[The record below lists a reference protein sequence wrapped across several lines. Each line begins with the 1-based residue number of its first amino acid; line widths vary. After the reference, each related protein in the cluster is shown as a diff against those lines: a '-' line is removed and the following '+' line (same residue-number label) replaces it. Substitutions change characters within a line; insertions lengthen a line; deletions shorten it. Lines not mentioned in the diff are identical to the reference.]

1 MPDCVTDTHAL
12 VWYLTADK
20 RLSPAARAV
29 FEDADNGRCVV
40 WIPGIVLIEAVY
52 FVEKARYPTTLIV
65 KMLDLIDPPSD
76 NYALAPLDT
85 STIRVLQTI
94 DRSAVPEMPDRIIS
108 ATAIS
113 LGLPLISKDA
123 AITALSELSI
133 VW

>member
-29 FEDADNGRCVV
+29 FEDADNGR
-40 WIPGIVLIEAVY
+40 
-52 FVEKARYPTTLIV
+52 
-65 KMLDLIDPPSD
+65 
-76 NYALAPLDT
+76 
-85 STIRVLQTI
+85 
-94 DRSAVPEMPDRIIS
+94 IIS